1 MRSNFDLTLFSDK
14 ADCDGSF
21 GHSVKIFYRLWLGQ
35 KFGQR
40 FEKFRQKNDKI
51 RKFEKFDFFNFFRK
65 FLSKLLQKSTKSK

>member
-21 GHSVKIFYRLWLGQ
+21 GHSGEIFYRLWLGQ

-40 FEKFRQKNDKI
+40 FEKFREKNDKI

>member
-21 GHSVKIFYRLWLGQ
+21 EHKAEIFYRLWLGQ

-40 FEKFRQKNDKI
+40 FEKFREKNDKI
-51 RKFEKFDFFNFFRK
+51 RKFEKFDFFNFFRN
-65 FLSKLLQKSTKSK
+65 FLCKLLQKTIKPK